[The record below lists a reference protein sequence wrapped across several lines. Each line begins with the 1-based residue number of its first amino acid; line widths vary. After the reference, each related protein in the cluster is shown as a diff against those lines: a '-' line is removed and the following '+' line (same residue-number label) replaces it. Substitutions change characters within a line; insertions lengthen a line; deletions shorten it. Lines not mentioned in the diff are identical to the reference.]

1 MKYLGFAWGG
11 LLVEDL
17 EASVSFYQD
26 VMGLKLLGKGE
37 DWAHFDAG
45 RGALFELMSGGKAA
59 SQPKSAAQQ
68 PVILGLRVDDLDRA
82 VVELK
87 LKGVKFVDEIGQFEN
102 TRWAHFSDPEGNQ
115 LEIKEVPEDF

>member
-17 EASVSFYQD
+17 DASVSFYRD
-26 VMGLKLLGKGE
+26 VLGLKLLGKGE

-59 SQPKSAAQQ
+59 PQPKGPAQQ
-68 PVILGLRVDDLDRA
+68 PVILGLRVDDLHRA
-82 VVELK
+82 VAELK
-87 LKGVKFVDEIGQFEN
+87 LKGVNFVDEIGEFEN
-102 TRWAHFSDPEGNQ
+102 TSWAHFSDPEGNQ
-115 LEIKEVPEDF
+115 LEIKEVPEGS